1 MEEKDYF
8 FDKPY
13 RDDFSLSDSEKYIP
27 RSPYFKRIGKF
38 YGRLVKVSL
47 LGIAVALVMEILS
60 DDEPHRWMYAG
71 MGAFFLIFAA
81 VFWILRNRKRK
92 NLRKNAGKY
101 VFAEPLEITV
111 ERTYR
116 HVSGNPF
123 FSLHIGFEITFRTP
137 SGAIV
142 REKTRNCYAKKEE
155 AFVMN
160 AFREKKIEGMLFFRW
175 GKRFRPSARFLK
187 REDGKEKSFT

>member
-47 LGIAVALVMEILS
+47 LGIAVAVVMELLS

-71 MGAFFLIFAA
+71 MGAFFFD
-81 VFWILRNRKRK
+81 LRRR
-92 NLRKNAGKY
+92 L
-101 VFAEPLEITV
+101 LD
-111 ERTYR
+111 
-116 HVSGNPF
+116 
-123 FSLHIGFEITFRTP
+123 P
-137 SGAIV
+137 S
-142 REKTRNCYAKKEE
+142 EQKK
-155 AFVMN
+155 
-160 AFREKKIEGMLFFRW
+160 KK
-175 GKRFRPSARFLK
+175 S
-187 REDGKEKSFT
+187 

>member
-47 LGIAVALVMEILS
+47 LGIAVAVVMELLS
-60 DDEPHRWMYAG
+60 EEEPYRWMYAG

-81 VFWILRNRKRK
+81 VFWNLRNRKRK

-123 FSLHIGFEITFRTP
+123 FFLHIGFEITFRTP

-160 AFREKKIEGMLFFRW
+160 AFREKKLRVCYFSDG
-175 GKRFRPSARFLK
+175 GKDSVLLPDF
-187 REDGKEKSFT
+187 

>member
-60 DDEPHRWMYAG
+60 EEEPHRWMYAG

-160 AFREKKIEGMLFFRW
+160 AFREKN
-175 GKRFRPSARFLK
+175 
-187 REDGKEKSFT
+187 